1 MVPESSLQL
10 KMLIYNNYESINL
23 QKKLWD
29 NAMRV
34 HSQILHKCARTT
46 EIIRD
51 EIQKSEESITFLAK
65 KYGVSRPT
73 IYKWTATA

>member
-34 HSQILHKCARTT
+34 YSQILHKCARTT
-46 EIIRD
+46 DNHKVASLLKLSEITTKCD
-51 EIQKSEESITFLAK
+51 VVK
-65 KYGVSRPT
+65 
-73 IYKWTATA
+73 